1 MLSRCE
7 GNQCTYPG
15 VGFVFSAYA
24 RPFVA
29 DDVAVAAAR
38 LGRTPR
44 LHKHTHNVNILKT
57 KLLPSVALK
66 AAAQSEVGFHAV
78 EGS

>member
-38 LGRTPR
+38 LSRTPR
-44 LHKHTHNVNILKT
+44 LHTHIYKVSTDTHTRL
-57 KLLPSVALK
+57 
-66 AAAQSEVGFHAV
+66 AQT
-78 EGS
+78 